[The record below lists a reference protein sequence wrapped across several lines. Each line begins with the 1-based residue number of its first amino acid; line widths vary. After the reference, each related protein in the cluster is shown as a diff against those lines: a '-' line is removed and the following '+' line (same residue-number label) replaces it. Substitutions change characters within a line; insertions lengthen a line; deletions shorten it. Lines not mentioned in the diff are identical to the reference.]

1 MCDSPQSLKLCTCSE
16 QIDLS
21 KESHWILN
29 GGRSNREPPM
39 RVVGSIA
46 HPPDFETRSPR
57 SISRWYT
64 QAQESFERLSW
75 GHLGI
80 LAEELEKLLN
90 RSNCFDFEVELK
102 RGTLLTLKFISPSGF
117 ECIQFEFKIKRWKA
131 VGAWTETQ
139 VESMETGT
147 RDPQPEYGPIR

>member
-1 MCDSPQSLKLCTCSE
+1 
-16 QIDLS
+16 
-21 KESHWILN
+21 
-29 GGRSNREPPM
+29 M

-80 LAEELEKLLN
+80 LAEELEKTLN

-131 VGAWTETQ
+131 IHAWEETPDQ
-139 VESMETGT
+139 AEALS
-147 RDPQPEYGPIR
+147 RRNPHPEFGPIR